1 MKFKTLFAATALTAL
16 STMAS
21 AETGDVT
28 VGAGLSTFG
37 LNLEGAYQI
46 DPQWR
51 ARGALMGGFS
61 ANYEETSDGDTAEG
75 DFNLGGLAVLADY
88 YPMQNGWRLSGGL
101 FISNTELSAEGTSAG
116 EEAEVT
122 AEFSNALAPMITTGY
137 DWNFAEGWAL
147 TAELGAIFTGGI
159 DLEVTATGA
168 GNQDTIDAD
177 QDVQDSIDD
186 AKDVVALPYIAFGV
200 SYTY

>member
-1 MKFKTLFAATALTAL
+1 MNFKTLIAATALTA
-16 STMAS
+16 TGAMAT

-37 LNLEGAYQI
+37 LTLEGAYQI

-61 ANYEETSDGDTAEG
+61 ANYDETSDGDTAEG

-101 FISNTELSAEGTSAG
+101 FISNTELSATGTSAG
-116 EEAEVT
+116 EEAEVS
-122 AEFSNALAPMITTGY
+122 AEFVNALSPMITTGY

-168 GNQDTIDAD
+168 GSQDTIDAD
-177 QDVQDSIDD
+177 QDVQDSIND